1 MIIEYLK
8 DGKKMLKNKILFVSN
23 ISSNLNSLNP
33 SSSAIP
39 NTLFEL
45 MKNNVLLVNSNCDS
59 NITISKETNQNLPTN
74 IKS

>member
-1 MIIEYLK
+1 
-8 DGKKMLKNKILFVSN
+8 MLKNKILFVSN
-23 ISSNLNSLNP
+23 ISRNLNSLNP

>member
-1 MIIEYLK
+1 
-8 DGKKMLKNKILFVSN
+8 MLKNKILCVSN
-23 ISSNLNSLNP
+23 ISSNLNSLNA

>member
-1 MIIEYLK
+1 
-8 DGKKMLKNKILFVSN
+8 MLKNKILFVSN
-23 ISSNLNSLNP
+23 ISSNLDTPNP

-39 NTLFEL
+39 DTLFEL

-59 NITISKETNQNLPTN
+59 NITISKETNQNLPIN